1 MDQDR
6 LQASREWGRHW
17 PLVLAAAT
25 GFSFMSFMNPA
36 TGLFMEPLQSEFGWS
51 RSLLS
56 AGPVIGALLVLL
68 LSPAFGA
75 LIDRFGSRRLALP
88 GLALTALIIAA
99 FSQLSGSAVQWFA
112 LWAVFSLG
120 CLAIQSTT
128 WTTAVA
134 SVFSAGRGL
143 ALGVTLCG
151 SAFAL
156 AIVPPLTNWLI
167 NVSGWRNAFIWLGL
181 GWGGLALILSYF
193 FLFGA
198 HDRAQEVV
206 APGTTPKAELTGLTI
221 AQAWRDPSLWRV
233 ALATLL
239 ILTITVGVN
248 VHQVPILVSAGVTR
262 TNAAWLAS
270 LGGVAGIA
278 GKLLTGVLIDRYHAR
293 WIGGLTLASTAIA
306 YPMLLEPFRT
316 PTLITIAIMIN
327 GYAAGTKIQLCS
339 YLTARYAG
347 MRNYGTIFGFM
358 SSMIGLA
365 GGLGPVLAGL
375 CYDRLGNYSVFLIAG
390 AAVSIF
396 SGLLVFS
403 LGRYPRWT

>member
-6 LQASREWGRHW
+6 LSASREWGRHW

-25 GFSFMSFMNPA
+25 GFSFMSFLNPA
-36 TGLFMEPLQSEFGWS
+36 TGLFMEPLQAEFGWS

-56 AGPVIGALLVLL
+56 AGPVIGAVLVLF

-75 LIDRFGSRRLALP
+75 LVDRFGSRRLALP
-88 GLALTALIIAA
+88 GLIATALAIAA
-99 FSQLSGSAVQWFA
+99 FSQLSGSKVQWFA
-112 LWAVFSLG
+112 IWAVYSLC

-143 ALGVTLCG
+143 ALGMTLAG

-167 NVSGWRNAFIWLGL
+167 AAHGWRSAFVWLGL
-181 GWGGLALILSYF
+181 GWGGIALVLSWF

-198 HDRAQEVV
+198 HDGRQRAEVQETKSTEEL
-206 APGTTPKAELTGLTI
+206 PGLAVSE
-221 AQAWRDPSLWRV
+221 AWRNSALWRV
-233 ALATLL
+233 AIATLL
-239 ILTITVGVN
+239 ILTITVGIN

-270 LGGVAGIA
+270 LGGIAGIA

-293 WIGGLTLASTAIA
+293 WVGGLTLASTAIA
-306 YPMLLEPFRT
+306 YPLLLEPLRT
-316 PTLITIAIMIN
+316 PALITIAIMIN

-339 YLTARYAG
+339 YLTARYGG

-375 CYDRLGNYSVFLIAG
+375 CYDKLGNYSVFLIAG
-390 AAVSIF
+390 AAISLL
-396 SGLLVFS
+396 SGLLIFS
-403 LGRYPRWT
+403 LGRYPRWS